1 MNSNT
6 FDTVRIVYPLLN
18 IGRCEG
24 DGNVNEQGWDRMGTG
39 MLSNEEIVEYYRQ
52 DAVKLFRYL
61 NWLES
66 KGGKQVSTIYGADGI
81 ADNSVP
87 FPVYDSTLLRFVK
100 EADMTCFMDRN
111 YVYVYSRKR
120 LKNTKDELRFI
131 KNATIRDMDDLAGI
145 LSHYILGGRTKA
157 RLWSEGVT
165 YGIYYAV
172 LSKMKELIEFWDG
185 EKVNHLQN

>member
-1 MNSNT
+1 
-6 FDTVRIVYPLLN
+6 
-18 IGRCEG
+18 
-24 DGNVNEQGWDRMGTG
+24 MGTG

-66 KGGKQVSTIYGADGI
+66 KSGQRVSTIYGAEGI
-81 ADNSVP
+81 SVNSVP
-87 FPVYDSTLLRFVK
+87 FPVYDGTLMNFVK
-100 EADMTCFMDRN
+100 EASNTCFMDRN

-120 LKNTKDELRFI
+120 LKTVKDELRLI

-145 LSHYILGGRTKA
+145 LSHYVLGGRTKA

-165 YGIYYAV
+165 LGIYFAV
-172 LSKMKELIEFWDG
+172 LTKMKELIEFWDG
-185 EKVNHLQN
+185 ERVKHLQN

>member
-1 MNSNT
+1 
-6 FDTVRIVYPLLN
+6 
-18 IGRCEG
+18 
-24 DGNVNEQGWDRMGTG
+24 MGTG

-66 KGGKQVSTIYGADGI
+66 KSGKIVSSIYGADGI

-87 FPVYDSTLLRFVK
+87 FPVYDGTLLGFVK
-100 EADMTCFMDRN
+100 EAGNTCFMDRN
-111 YVYVYSRKR
+111 YVYVYSRKQ
-120 LKNTKDELRFI
+120 LKNVKGEMRLI
-131 KNATIRDMDDLAGI
+131 QNATIRDMDNLAGI

-165 YGIYYAV
+165 NGVYYALLKKV
-172 LSKMKELIEFWDG
+172 KEIIEFWDG
-185 EKVNHLQN
+185 EKVKNL

>member
-1 MNSNT
+1 
-6 FDTVRIVYPLLN
+6 
-18 IGRCEG
+18 
-24 DGNVNEQGWDRMGTG
+24 MGTG

-66 KGGKQVSTIYGADGI
+66 KSGKQVSTIYGADGI
-81 ADNSVP
+81 ADHSVP
-87 FPVYDSTLLRFVK
+87 FPVYDSTLLGFVK
-100 EADMTCFMDRN
+100 EAGNTCFMDRN

-120 LKNTKDELRFI
+120 LKNAKDELRLI
-131 KNATIRDMDDLAGI
+131 QNATIRDMDDLAGI

-165 YGIYYAV
+165 YGIYFA
-172 LSKMKELIEFWDG
+172 LLTKMRELIEFWDG
-185 EKVNHLQN
+185 ERVNHPQN